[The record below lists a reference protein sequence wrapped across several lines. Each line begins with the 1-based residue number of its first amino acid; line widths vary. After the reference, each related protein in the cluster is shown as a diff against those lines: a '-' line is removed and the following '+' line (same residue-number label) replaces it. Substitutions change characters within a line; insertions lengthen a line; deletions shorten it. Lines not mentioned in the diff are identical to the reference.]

1 MTNNHPHDHIPL
13 AELHSHLGG
22 AAHASTLWTIAHEH
36 GIKLP
41 VKDYWEFEKMIT
53 IRKHGGVKGVT
64 GLDKEKYHW
73 TELIQS
79 SPLAIEPTVHWT
91 LAGAYRKNHVTAHE
105 IRFNPMKRNREGER
119 DLDAIITAAIRGME
133 RAMFEYPEVRA
144 GLIFMLGRTLPR
156 TLNEIIYAKAL
167 RYKNRGVIGI
177 DVADPL
183 SPKFRMADY
192 ADLFRDA
199 KRNGL
204 GVTIHT
210 GEEGSVEEMRM
221 VANDIEPHRIGH
233 GFLAWKDRALMRT
246 LVEKQIT
253 LELCPTSNLNTG
265 VIKSIVQL
273 RRIYR
278 TLFDAGVKL
287 TINTDGPNI
296 HGTNLW
302 KEFTLLLEHKVFTRS
317 EVGQLMQNAFDA
329 TFIR

>member
-1 MTNNHPHDHIPL
+1 MKSDIHNVVPL

-53 IRKHGGVKGVT
+53 IKKHGGVKGVT

-91 LAGAYRKNHVTAHE
+91 LAGAYRKNHVTIHE
-105 IRFNPMKRNREGER
+105 IRLNPMKRNREGER

-133 RAMFEYPEVRA
+133 RAMMEYKEIRA
-144 GLIFMLGRTLPR
+144 GLVFMLGRSLPR
-156 TLNEIIYAKAL
+156 KLNEIIYEKAL
-167 RYKNRGVIGI
+167 RYKDRGVVGI

-183 SPKFRMADY
+183 SAHFRMADY
-192 ADLFRDA
+192 ADLFIDA

-221 VANDIEPHRIGH
+221 VVEKMAPHRIGH
-233 GFLAWKDRALMRT
+233 GFLAWKDKKLMRA
-246 LVEKQIT
+246 LVEKNIA

-265 VIKSIVQL
+265 VIKNIVQL
-273 RRIYR
+273 HRIYR
-278 TLFDAGVKL
+278 TLFDAGVKI
-287 TINTDGPNI
+287 TINTDGPNS

-302 KEFTLLLEHKVFTRS
+302 KEFNLLLDHQVFTRS

-329 TFIR
+329 TFIK